1 MTNFVNMVTTW
12 TVTTYVKVC
21 FTTES
26 IITDL
31 PQYNLVQNDV
41 SDHSVKKNAVSNL
54 NSKRKLLSSQK
65 ILGTFLRNG
74 GGRSQWIYPIFKTVE
89 TFYCLRDVTLN
100 W

>member
-21 FTTES
+21 FTIGS
-26 IITDL
+26 IITN
-31 PQYNLVQNDV
+31 PQQYNLVQNDV
-41 SDHSVKKNAVSNL
+41 LDHSAKKNDL

-74 GGRSQWIYPIFKTVE
+74 GGRSQM
-89 TFYCLRDVTLN
+89 D
-100 W
+100 